1 MKSIASTSINP
12 RLDLRL
18 AAYAAAG
25 VALAAPTFA
34 PSAKADIIYSGPL
47 TLNVPSTTAGIYL
60 NVVTGVSA
68 VAPGGSPG
76 WDLNP
81 WGSGSL
87 FLYGPS
93 AGNGALDNFAGG
105 SSPTLADNLPVG
117 TSVGAASTFGS
128 VSVETTG
135 ATAFNLSSSANYAG
149 FSFLNETTGVTDYGW
164 VRFSISTTFTA
175 QPRSI
180 VGYAYDN
187 TGAAIAV
194 GAIPEPTT
202 TAALGLGVLALG
214 AVSVRRMRQNKQAVA

>member
-1 MKSIASTSINP
+1 MKSISPSIHP

-25 VALAAPTFA
+25 VALAAPA
-34 PSAKADIIYSGPL
+34 MSPSAKADIVYSGPL
-47 TLNVPSTTAGIYL
+47 TLNIPSTTAGIYL

-68 VAPGGSPG
+68 TTPTGSPG

-81 WGSGSL
+81 WGTGNL
-87 FLYGPS
+87 FLYGS
-93 AGNGALDNFAGG
+93 TGGGVLDNLTGG
-105 SSPTLADNLPVG
+105 SSVTLADNLPVG
-117 TSVGAASTFGS
+117 TSVTAAFTFGS
-128 VSVETTG
+128 VAVESTG

-149 FSFLNETTGVTDYGW
+149 FRFLNETTGVTDYGW
-164 VRFSISTTFTA
+164 VQFSISTTFIA

-194 GAIPEPTT
+194 GAVPEPGT
-202 TAALGLGVLALG
+202 TAALGLGALALG
-214 AVSVRRMRQNKQAVA
+214 AVGVRRLRQSKQAVA